1 MKHATIVLMTSV
13 LLLIQTGPPIRAVEP
28 AAGAT
33 PVDPST
39 GWAVVALDAPLEPV
53 PVGWETTVPFKVL
66 HLGRADREV
75 DGAIVVFTL
84 VHIATSEA
92 IAPVAHA
99 AGGPGEYEVVF
110 TLDQPGA
117 WQWTASVYN
126 VGSMNPQA
134 TILPVLTAFEGGE
147 ADRPPPTP
155 MATPVPDGP
164 GSITIEDDR
173 ITPWRLEVSL
183 GLKVIFVNDSSYP
196 VSISFEEGGSIDT
209 VDRLEPGSS
218 VMWYSTTP
226 DDYLFAVGPAP
237 AFRVGTISVTGE
249 P

>member
-1 MKHATIVLMTSV
+1 MKHATIALLTSV
-13 LLLIQTGPPIRAVEP
+13 LFLIQANSPIIAVEP
-28 AAGAT
+28 EAGAT
-33 PVDPST
+33 PVDAST
-39 GWAVVALDAPLEPV
+39 GWAVVALDVPLEPM
-53 PVGWETTVPFKVL
+53 PVGRETTVPFKVL

-84 VHIATSEA
+84 RHIATGDA

-99 AGGPGEYEVVF
+99 AGGPGVYEVVF

-134 TILPVLTAFEGGE
+134 TILPVLIAFAGGT
-147 ADRPPPTP
+147 ADRPL
-155 MATPVPDGP
+155 ATPVATSVPGDP
-164 GSITIEDDR
+164 GSITIKDDQ
-173 ITPWRLEVSL
+173 IAPWRLEVSL
-183 GLKVIFVNDSSYP
+183 GLKVIFENDSSYP
-196 VSISFEEGGSIDT
+196 VVISIEEGGSFDE
-209 VDRLEPGSS
+209 VGRLEPGSS

-226 DDYLFAVGPAP
+226 GDYLFTIGPAP

>member
-1 MKHATIVLMTSV
+1 MKHATIALLTSV
-13 LLLIQTGPPIRAVEP
+13 LFLIQANSPIMAGEP
-28 AAGAT
+28 AAGAQ
-33 PVDPST
+33 PVDVST

-53 PVGWETTVPFKVL
+53 PVGRETTVLFKVL

-84 VHIATSEA
+84 RHIATDDA

-99 AGGPGEYEVVF
+99 ANGPGEYEVVF
-110 TLDQPGA
+110 TLHQPGA
-117 WQWTASVYN
+117 WQWMASVYN

-134 TILPVLTAFEGGE
+134 TILPVLTTFEGSA
-147 ADRPPPTP
+147 ADLRL
-155 MATPVPDGP
+155 ATPVATPMPGGP
-164 GSITIEDDR
+164 GYITIKDDQ
-173 ITPWRLEVSL
+173 ITPWRLEVPL
-183 GLKVIFVNDSSYP
+183 GLKVIFANDSSYP
-196 VSISFEEGGSIDT
+196 VVISIEEGGSFDE
-209 VDRLEPGSS
+209 VGRLEPGSS

-226 DDYLFAVGPAP
+226 GDYLFTVGPAP